1 MFIIDSKLKGQSN
14 INLTLLM
21 SLKGASIM
29 ANVLVINFPGEGHI
43 NPTLAVVSEL
53 VHRGEKVVSYCIAD
67 YRNKIEATGV
77 EFRAYENFLP
87 QINIMNRINEG
98 NSPVEM
104 LSNMIAATDRIVNQ
118 ILEEIKEEQYDYI
131 IYDNHF
137 AVGRII
143 ATVLQ
148 LPKISSCTTFAFN
161 NYITFNEESESR
173 KVDENSPLYQ
183 SCLLGM
189 ERWEEKYGIKC
200 NNLYDIM
207 NHPGDIT
214 IVYTSKEYQPFSQV
228 FNDSFKFVGPSIA
241 VRKEA
246 GSFPV
251 DILKKKV
258 IFVSMGTVFNE
269 QPDLYE
275 NCFEAFRNMNAMVV
289 LVVGKRINIDQFEN
303 IPENFKVFNYVPQ
316 LEVLQHTDVFVTHGG
331 MNSSS
336 EALYYGVPLVV
347 IPVTGD
353 QPLVAKRVTE
363 VGAGV
368 QLDRRTL
375 TPEMLR
381 EAVEKVMNDKEFK
394 ENSRKIGESLRESG
408 GYKQAVEEIVKF
420 TSNCRV

>member
-1 MFIIDSKLKGQSN
+1 
-14 INLTLLM
+14 
-21 SLKGASIM
+21 
-29 ANVLVINFPGEGHI
+29 
-43 NPTLAVVSEL
+43 
-53 VHRGEKVVSYCIAD
+53 
-67 YRNKIEATGV
+67 
-77 EFRAYENFLP
+77 
-87 QINIMNRINEG
+87 
-98 NSPVEM
+98 
-104 LSNMIAATDRIVNQ
+104 
-118 ILEEIKEEQYDYI
+118 
-131 IYDNHF
+131 
-137 AVGRII
+137 
-143 ATVLQ
+143 
-148 LPKISSCTTFAFN
+148 
-161 NYITFNEESESR
+161 
-173 KVDENSPLYQ
+173 
-183 SCLLGM
+183 
-189 ERWEEKYGIKC
+189 
-200 NNLYDIM
+200 
-207 NHPGDIT
+207 
-214 IVYTSKEYQPFSQV
+214 
-228 FNDSFKFVGPSIA
+228 
-241 VRKEA
+241 
-246 GSFPV
+246 
-251 DILKKKV
+251 
-258 IFVSMGTVFNE
+258 
-269 QPDLYE
+269 
-275 NCFEAFRNMNAMVV
+275 MNAMVV